1 MPNFVHV
8 YDMEIVGFVGAL
20 LMGLSLGLV
29 GSGGAILTVPILVY
43 LFSIDTLLA
52 TTYSLFMVGITSLV
66 GATVRAG
73 SGNINWPMTFMFGV
87 PSMISVYLSRS
98 VLLPLLPDVIFHT
111 SYFILHKSLFLLL
124 LFAILMLIASY
135 SMIRNHDEHSELN
148 DKNGQFNPWALIYKG
163 LLVGVVTGFLGA
175 GGGFLIIPALVLMA
189 RTPMKKAVGTSLVII
204 AANSFMG
211 FWRDYS
217 LHHLIDWRFLLQ
229 FSTLAIFGILIGSA
243 LSHKISGDKLKPI
256 FGYFILIMGVYIIF
270 KELFLS

>member
-1 MPNFVHV
+1 MLNFVHV

-20 LMGLSLGLV
+20 FMGLSLGLV

-87 PSMISVYLSRS
+87 PSMISVYVSRS
-98 VLLPLLPDVIFHT
+98 VLLPLLPDVVFHT

-124 LFAILMLIASY
+124 LFAILMLIAAY

-163 LLVGVVTGFLGA
+163 LLVGIVTGFLGA

-229 FSTLAIFGILIGSA
+229 FSTIAILGIMIGSA

-256 FGYFILIMGVYIIF
+256 FGYFILLMGIYIIF

>member
-1 MPNFVHV
+1 
-8 YDMEIVGFVGAL
+8 MEIVGFVGAL
-20 LMGLSLGLV
+20 FMGLSLGLV

-87 PSMISVYLSRS
+87 PSMISVYVSRS

-124 LFAILMLIASY
+124 LFAILMLIAAY

-163 LLVGVVTGFLGA
+163 LLVGIVTGFLGA

-204 AANSFMG
+204 AANSFVG

-217 LHHLIDWRFLLQ
+217 LHHLINWRFLLQ
-229 FSTLAIFGILIGSA
+229 FSTIAILGIMVGSA

-256 FGYFILIMGVYIIF
+256 FGYFILIMGIYIIF

>member
-1 MPNFVHV
+1 MLNFVHV
-8 YDMEIVGFVGAL
+8 YEMEIVGFVGAL
-20 LMGLSLGLV
+20 FMGLSLGLV

-87 PSMISVYLSRS
+87 PSMISVYVSRS
-98 VLLPLLPDVIFHT
+98 VLLPLLPDVVFHT

-124 LFAILMLIASY
+124 LFAILMLIAAY

-163 LLVGVVTGFLGA
+163 LLVGIVTGFLGA

-229 FSTLAIFGILIGSA
+229 FSTIAILGIMIGSA

-256 FGYFILIMGVYIIF
+256 FGYFILLMGIYIIF

>member
-1 MPNFVHV
+1 MLNFVHV
-8 YDMEIVGFVGAL
+8 YEMEIVGFVGAL

-52 TTYSLFMVGITSLV
+52 TTYSLFIVGITSLV

-87 PSMISVYLSRS
+87 PSMISVYVSRS
-98 VLLPLLPDVIFHT
+98 VLLPLLPDVVFHT

-163 LLVGVVTGFLGA
+163 LLVGIVTGFLGA

-229 FSTLAIFGILIGSA
+229 FSTIAILGIMVGSA

-256 FGYFILIMGVYIIF
+256 FGYFILLMGIYIIF
-270 KELFLS
+270 KELFLP

>member
-1 MPNFVHV
+1 MLNFVHV
-8 YDMEIVGFVGAL
+8 YEMEIVGFVGAL
-20 LMGLSLGLV
+20 FMGLSLGLV

-87 PSMISVYLSRS
+87 PSMISVYVSRS
-98 VLLPLLPDVIFHT
+98 VLLPLLPDFVFHT

-124 LFAILMLIASY
+124 LFAILMLIAAY

-163 LLVGVVTGFLGA
+163 LLVGIVTGFLGA

-229 FSTLAIFGILIGSA
+229 FSTIAILGIMIGSA

-256 FGYFILIMGVYIIF
+256 FGYFILLMGIYIIF

>member
-1 MPNFVHV
+1 
-8 YDMEIVGFVGAL
+8 MEIVGFVGAL

-163 LLVGVVTGFLGA
+163 LLVGIVTGFLGA

>member
-1 MPNFVHV
+1 MLNFVHV

-20 LMGLSLGLV
+20 FMGLSLGLV

-52 TTYSLFMVGITSLV
+52 TTYSLFIVGITSLV

-87 PSMISVYLSRS
+87 PSMISVYVSRS

-124 LFAILMLIASY
+124 LFAILMLIAAY

-163 LLVGVVTGFLGA
+163 LLVGIVTGFLGA

-204 AANSFMG
+204 AANSFVG

-217 LHHLIDWRFLLQ
+217 LHHLINWRFLLQ
-229 FSTLAIFGILIGSA
+229 FSTIAILGIMVGSA

-256 FGYFILIMGVYIIF
+256 FGYFILIMGIYIIF

>member
-1 MPNFVHV
+1 VLNFVHV
-8 YDMEIVGFVGAL
+8 YEMEIVGFVGAL
-20 LMGLSLGLV
+20 FMGLSLGLV

-87 PSMISVYLSRS
+87 PSMISVYVSRS
-98 VLLPLLPDVIFHT
+98 VLLPLLPDVVFHT

-124 LFAILMLIASY
+124 LFAILMLIAAY

-163 LLVGVVTGFLGA
+163 LLVGIVTGFLGA

-229 FSTLAIFGILIGSA
+229 FSTIAILGIMIGSA

-256 FGYFILIMGVYIIF
+256 FGYFILLMGIYIIF

>member
-98 VLLPLLPDVIFHT
+98 VLLPLLPDVVFHT

-135 SMIRNHDEHSELN
+135 SMIRNHDEHSELS

-229 FSTLAIFGILIGSA
+229 FSTIAILGIMVGSA

-256 FGYFILIMGVYIIF
+256 FGYFILIMGIYIIF